1 MTIPDESLEYH
12 AIRNGIS
19 TWLMAR
25 AEINLAKKL
34 RRYSFSY
41 FKSPD
46 EIRRFIANV
55 FEASKL
61 KKLRGRII
69 KFNPKLVNSNRY
81 ISPAR

>member
-12 AIRNGIS
+12 AVRNGIS

-41 FKSPD
+41 FKNA
-46 EIRRFIANV
+46 EETRRFIEAV
-55 FEASKL
+55 FEGSKL
-61 KKLRGRII
+61 EKLRGRII
-69 KFNPKLVNSNRY
+69 NFDPQLVDSTVT
-81 ISPAR
+81 